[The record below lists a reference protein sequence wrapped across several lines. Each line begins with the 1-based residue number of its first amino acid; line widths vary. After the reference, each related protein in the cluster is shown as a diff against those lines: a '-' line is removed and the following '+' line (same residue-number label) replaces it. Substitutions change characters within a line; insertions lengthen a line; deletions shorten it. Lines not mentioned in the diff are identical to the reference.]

1 VEETEKK
8 ERIRD
13 FITSITKTLLE
24 KEGLIEHIDC
34 MLHTDSE
41 LLAENIYWMSK
52 KHHLNLTL
60 KESDIPNSF

>member
-13 FITSITKTLLE
+13 FITSTTKTLLE

-34 MLHTDSE
+34 MLLTDSE
-41 LLAENIYWMSK
+41 LLAENIY
-52 KHHLNLTL
+52 
-60 KESDIPNSF
+60 